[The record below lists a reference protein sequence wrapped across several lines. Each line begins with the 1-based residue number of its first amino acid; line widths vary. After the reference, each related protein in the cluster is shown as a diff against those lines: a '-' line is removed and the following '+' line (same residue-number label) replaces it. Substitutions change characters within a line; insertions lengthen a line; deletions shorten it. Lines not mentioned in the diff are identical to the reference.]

1 MPDKP
6 MTDAALLQARPD
18 ARSRLLAL
26 LSGSPSTRI
35 QRMLRQSTLRATAV
49 FALSGLAFAVG
60 NLLLARTMP
69 VEAYGQLA
77 LAIALFNV
85 FGLLAPMGVDQA
97 MLRHH
102 IDPGPRLLAFLSAS
116 GIVLG
121 VIVGAGYSVFNDLH
135 VMDGIVLALVIA
147 AGGVTAALV
156 SLARSRH
163 REAPALLLATAA
175 SWVLLA
181 TGIASM
187 MISMHSPLL
196 PLALFALGNLLAAA
210 IGWTILGKAHR
221 IAPEDR
227 AAIPWGEACSLLGI
241 AAIGTV
247 ILQLERLVIPPT
259 IGISALALFS
269 VLASV
274 AIFPFRL
281 LTASAGFALVPKLRA
296 ASSHQEKRQL
306 VKRELLS
313 TCTLLAGAT
322 IGIVLLAPIVTP
334 LLTGGRYE
342 IGLGLAMAACFNG
355 YGKVMQSFPRALI
368 TACGSDQEIARL
380 NRLGWIGLVTSIAG
394 AFAGAH
400 WGLIGLLYGV
410 TLGSMAGTLPAI
422 MLAKRKLQ

>member
-6 MTDAALLQARPD
+6 MTDAAQLQARHP
-18 ARSRLLAL
+18 ARSKLLAWL
-26 LSGSPSTRI
+26 LDSPSAFI
-35 QRMLRQSTLRATAV
+35 LRVMRQPTLRATAV

-85 FGLLAPMGVDQA
+85 FGLLAPIGVDQA

-116 GIVLG
+116 GIALG
-121 VIVGAGYSVFNDLH
+121 MIVGAGYSVFSDLH
-135 VMDGIVLALVIA
+135 AMDGGALALVIA
-147 AGGVTAALV
+147 AGGVLAALV

-163 REAPALLLATAA
+163 REASALLLATAA
-175 SWVLLA
+175 SWILLA
-181 TGIASM
+181 IGIVSMAVPMTG
-187 MISMHSPLL
+187 PLL
-196 PLALFALGNLLAAA
+196 PLSLFAVGNLLAAT
-210 IGWTILGKAHR
+210 IGWATLGKAHR
-221 IAPEDR
+221 IAPADR
-227 AAIPWGEACSLLGI
+227 ADIPWGEACSLLGI

-247 ILQLERLVIPPT
+247 ILQFERLVIPPT
-259 IGISALALFS
+259 IGIGALALFS

-296 ASSHQEKRQL
+296 ATSRQEEIRL

-313 TCTLLAGAT
+313 TCTLLVGAT
-322 IGIVLLAPIVTP
+322 IGIVLLAPVATP

-342 IGLGLAMAACFNG
+342 IGLGLARAACFNG
-355 YGKVMQSFPRALI
+355 YSKVMQSFPRALI
-368 TACGSDQEIARL
+368 TACGTDQDIARL
-380 NRLGWIGLVTSIAG
+380 NRLGWIGLATSVTG
-394 AFAGAH
+394 AFVGAR

-410 TLGSMAGTLPAI
+410 TLGSMVGTLPAI
-422 MLAKRKLQ
+422 LLAKRKLQ